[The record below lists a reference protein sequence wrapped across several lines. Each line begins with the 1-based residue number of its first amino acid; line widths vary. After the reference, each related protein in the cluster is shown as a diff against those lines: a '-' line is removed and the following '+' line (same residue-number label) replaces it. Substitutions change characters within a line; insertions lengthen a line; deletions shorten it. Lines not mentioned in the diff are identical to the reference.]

1 MKTRIF
7 NFVRKN
13 VFLVISIIL
22 LLITVG
28 IIQFNEQ
35 ENSAV
40 AHYQGRIQKEI
51 YKKEQVF
58 ADVVANSETIHA
70 LAQQAFTEE
79 KLKYYLQENL
89 EIGIYV
95 YEISPE
101 KELQLKFWNT
111 QQMLP
116 KTSAY
121 DASNVPRL
129 VTLENGFFV
138 RLSQTVY
145 WEDQIFKV
153 IGLIPV
159 QWKYFVEN
167 ANLRKNFEGFSRA
180 IDWIDLTTNITD
192 YPVHSREQDNIFYLY
207 QHHNSSQH
215 HTAGIVIIWAVVFF
229 LFCLQVHQW
238 AHRIYLKKNLTF
250 AASILLL
257 IIFVLRI
264 FLYWCTVYFS
274 INQFEL
280 FDPSVYGSS
289 LLLSSLGDL
298 LIHVLLGCWLI
309 LFINRRIDYSRIKV
323 YSKGWM
329 NLALYLTLLF
339 SLVIYSFLVADLIQS
354 LVADAKISFNV
365 TNFFSLSIYS
375 LLGFLIL
382 AVLTVGYFF
391 GAHIL
396 IKLSKYFEPAIP
408 FIIYGVI
415 AFFGLAVL
423 SAIRNNEM
431 IELNLMVLLWL
442 LLFVALIKTKW
453 LGGMEPN
460 LTNTQMLIWL
470 FVFSVSMSVLIVFEN
485 KKIELDQ
492 RKRFAEKL
500 AQQSDPSSERLLS
513 ITLTYLDNNFLYPNF
528 KRFQDPVINAYL
540 KDSIINKSFSAYL
553 NKYDTR
559 IYTFDSSFHVLH
571 NEDNSSYDV
580 LNTIYQIQGKKT
592 LIPDLKYYER
602 AYDKYTYIFRREV
615 IDDND
620 VPVGYFFVI
629 SDPKRYKADALVP
642 ELFKQSREL
651 TPEYAPNYSYAVYSG
666 GKLLNYVND
675 YAFPTS
681 LRSDQLPKE
690 EFSTNNQGEYTELW
704 YKHSGDRIVVIAI
717 KTNTILETITLFAYL
732 FSTFLVLLLGYRL
745 LSILLRSRFQ
755 YESLNR
761 YFQVTIR
768 TQIHGVIIMVSVFS
782 FLIIAVVT
790 ILFFINRYQ
799 RDNQDRLSRASQL
812 MVTEVE
818 KQVNRF
824 RLIDIIGTALFDKS
838 YEFELENLVGEISE
852 VHGTDVNLY
861 DTLGKL
867 RVSSNPD
874 IYQRGVVSDMMNPL
888 AFYRLQNLRQVQTV
902 TDEKIGAVDYQSI
915 YSPVRD
921 DAGRAVAYLNT
932 PSFNTQ
938 SELKQEISN
947 FLVTIIN
954 LNAFVFLV
962 AGLIA
967 VFITNRITRSF
978 SLIAERMREV
988 TLSKMNEEI
997 VWNRNDEIG
1006 VLVKE
1011 YNRMVLKLTESA
1023 DALAKSEREGAWRQ
1037 MARQVAHEIKNPLT
1051 PMKLSIQYLQKA
1063 IDDNHPNVKDLT
1075 RNVAN
1080 TLVEQI
1086 DHLSKIASDFSQ
1098 FANIGVAKKEVFD
1111 LHEVLQ
1117 SLTHLYQTNEAI
1129 VLNWQPL
1136 NEALLI
1142 NADKTQINRLFTNL
1156 LQNAVE
1162 AIAENDFRKID
1173 VKEVHF
1179 GEDIIVSIQDN
1190 GKGIPVNMGDKIFTP
1205 NFTTK
1210 SSGTGLGLAMCK
1222 SIAEQSN
1229 GDIWFE
1235 THEGQGTVFF
1245 VRLPLL
1251 PSVG

>member
-1 MKTRIF
+1 MKIEIF
-7 NFVRKN
+7 KFLRKN
-13 VFLVISIIL
+13 LLLVIAVIL
-22 LLITVG
+22 LLITIV
-28 IIQFNEQ
+28 IIAYNY
-35 ENSAV
+35 NDAAAV
-40 AHYQGRIQKEI
+40 RYYQGKIQKEI
-51 YKKEQVF
+51 LQKESYFQQITQQE
-58 ADVVANSETIHA
+58 DVIEGLANQSFSEDKLTNYLHETIG
-70 LAQQAFTEE
+70 L
-79 KLKYYLQENL
+79 
-89 EIGIYV
+89 GIYV
-95 YEISPE
+95 YQ
-101 KELQLKFWNT
+101 KNDTGNAVLKFWNT

-116 KTSAY
+116 QQTEV
-121 DASNVPRL
+121 DSNQSPHL
-129 VTLENGFFV
+129 VALENGFYV
-138 RLSQTVY
+138 RLSKLIQKNNQSY
-145 WEDQIFKV
+145 QV
-153 IGLIPV
+153 IGLIPI

-167 ANLRKNFEGFSRA
+167 ANLRKNFENFPKA
-180 IDWIDLTTNITD
+180 IEWIDLTHEVTD
-192 YPVHSREQDNIFYLY
+192 FPIHSAEKNNIFYLY
-207 QHHNSSQH
+207 QHQTQGHHFNS
-215 HTAGIVIIWAVVFF
+215 GVIILLGFAFF
-229 LFCLQVHQW
+229 FFCLQIHQW
-238 AHRIYLKKNLTF
+238 MHRLYLMKSLSF
-250 AASILLL
+250 ATSILFL
-257 IIFVLRI
+257 ILILLRI
-264 FLYWCTVYFS
+264 FFYWASVKFS
-274 INQFEL
+274 FNQFEL

-289 LLLSSLGDL
+289 LMLSSLGDL
-298 LIHVLLGCWLI
+298 LLHVILGCWVI
-309 LFINRRIDYSRIKV
+309 LFVNRRIDYSKIQK
-323 YSKGWM
+323 YKQPWK
-329 NLALYLTLLF
+329 NYTLFLTILF

-365 TNFFSLSIYS
+365 TNFFSLSVYS
-375 LLGFLIL
+375 ALGFLIL
-382 AVLTVGYFF
+382 AILTVGYFF

-396 IKLSKYFEPAIP
+396 IKLSSYFSPNIP
-408 FIIYGVI
+408 FISYGVI
-415 AFFGLAVL
+415 AFFGLTVL
-423 SAIRNNEM
+423 SLIRNNEM

-442 LLFVALIKTKW
+442 LIFVALVKSPW
-453 LGGMEPN
+453 MGGMEPQ
-460 LTNTQMLIWL
+460 LSNTQMLVWL

-528 KRFQDPVINAYL
+528 KRFNDPVINGYL

-559 IYTFDSSFHVLH
+559 IYTFDSSFNALH

-592 LIPDLKYYER
+592 LIPDLRYYER
-602 AYDKYTYIFRREV
+602 AYDKYTYIFKREV
-615 IDDND
+615 IDESEKR
-620 VPVGYFFVI
+620 VGYFFVV

-675 YAFPTS
+675 YAFPTE
-681 LRSDQLPKE
+681 LNGNQITKE
-690 EFSTNNQGEYTELW
+690 EFTTIDKGEHTELW
-704 YKHSGDRIVVIAI
+704 YKHSGDRIVVIAV

-732 FSTFLVLLLGYRL
+732 FSTFLLLMLSYRI
-745 LSILLRSRFQ
+745 LSNILKPRFDLKNL
-755 YESLNR
+755 SR

-768 TQIHGVIIMVSVFS
+768 TQIHSVIIMVSLFS
-782 FLIIAVVT
+782 FLIIAFVT

-799 RDNQDRLSRASQL
+799 RDNQDRLTRASQL

-818 KQVNRF
+818 KQVNRLQIEEIF
-824 RLIDIIGTALFDKS
+824 ENQEVDRNLIQ
-838 YEFELENLVGEISE
+838 ELDNLISEISE

-861 DTLGKL
+861 DTFGKL

-874 IYQRGVVSDMMNPL
+874 IYLRGVISDMMNPL
-888 AFYRLQNLRQVQTV
+888 AYYRMQNLRQVQTV
-902 TDEKIGAVDYQSI
+902 TDEKIGAVEYQSI

-921 DAGRAVAYLNT
+921 DAGNAVAYLNT
-932 PSFNTQ
+932 PSFNSQ

-962 AGLIA
+962 AGIIA

-978 SLIAERMREV
+978 SLISEKMRKV
-988 TLSKMNEEI
+988 NLGKVNEEI
-997 VWNRNDEIG
+997 EWSRNDEIG

-1011 YNRMVLKLTESA
+1011 YNRMVMKLSESA

-1051 PMKLSIQYLQKA
+1051 PMKLSIQYLQKS
-1063 IDDNHPNVKDLT
+1063 IDDNHPNVKGLT

-1098 FANIGVAKKEVFD
+1098 FANIGVTKKEVFD

-1117 SLTHLYQTNEAI
+1117 SLTNLYRTNESI
-1129 VLNWQPL
+1129 HLNWSAI
-1136 NEALLI
+1136 NEKLLI
-1142 NADKTQINRLFTNL
+1142 HADKTQVNRLFTNL

-1162 AIAENDFRKID
+1162 AVEENDFKNIE
-1173 VKEVHF
+1173 VKEVLF
-1179 GEDIIVSIQDN
+1179 GESVVISIQDN
-1190 GKGIPVNMGDKIFTP
+1190 GKGISQQMKDKIFIP

-1222 SIAEQSN
+1222 SIAENCN
-1229 GDIWFE
+1229 GEIWFE
-1235 THEGQGTVFF
+1235 TQEGQGTKFY

-1251 PSVG
+1251 SSVG